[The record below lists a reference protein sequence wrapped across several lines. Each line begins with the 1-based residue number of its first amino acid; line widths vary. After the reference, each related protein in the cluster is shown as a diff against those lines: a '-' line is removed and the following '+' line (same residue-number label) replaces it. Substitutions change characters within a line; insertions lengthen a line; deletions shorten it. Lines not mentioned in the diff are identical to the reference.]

1 MARVITKKNPSRAFR
16 KGLSEL
22 KVKDVPAVRARVA
35 RILGITTNVSFNNY
49 ASGRV
54 KTLDVDK
61 ARQIEDVFSYYGV
74 KEPWGL

>member
-1 MARVITKKNPSRAFR
+1 MERNTSTINPSRAFR

-22 KVKDVPAVRARVA
+22 RVKDVPAVRSRVE

-61 ARQIEDVFSYYGV
+61 ARQIEEVFSFYGV
-74 KEPWGL
+74 